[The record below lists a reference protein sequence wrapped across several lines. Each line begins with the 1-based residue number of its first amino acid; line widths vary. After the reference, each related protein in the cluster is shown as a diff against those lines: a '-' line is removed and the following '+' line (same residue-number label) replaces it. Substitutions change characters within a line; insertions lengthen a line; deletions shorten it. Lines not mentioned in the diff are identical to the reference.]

1 MQWGKPEQMD
11 CRAEGSEE
19 EGTKGAEKECPP
31 GEGGGGGMRRGA
43 EKECTYEDERE
54 LVGGGEVQS

>member
-31 GEGGGGGMRRGA
+31 GEGGHEKGCRKGMYLRG
-43 EKECTYEDERE
+43 
-54 LVGGGEVQS
+54 

>member
-1 MQWGKPEQMD
+1 MD